1 MEGWL
6 PLLWSKKCF
15 LTVAL
20 IIGLMQECNTDVFD
34 TVSEDGE
41 HRVLSQESVCHVAS
55 EECSQR
61 ESFSNR

>member
-1 MEGWL
+1 
-6 PLLWSKKCF
+6 
-15 LTVAL
+15 
-20 IIGLMQECNTDVFD
+20 MQECNTDVFD